1 MSRLKLYKH
10 YVKTN
15 VFNLKVKIK
24 TEQKSNKKKR
34 K

>member
-10 YVKTN
+10 YIKTN
-15 VFNLKVKIK
+15 AFNIKDKIK
-24 TEQKSNKKKR
+24 TEQKLNKKKR